1 MEQSLRQKV
10 AKIDKLRPI
19 KPTTTGNSVMLEIRL
34 KTANLAYSKMLHL
47 QVTCEIQIQRQEV
60 LLCVFWITHGFVRI
74 SWTCKKQTAVSH
86 ISAESEMVFA

>member
-1 MEQSLRQKV
+1 
-10 AKIDKLRPI
+10 
-19 KPTTTGNSVMLEIRL
+19 MLEIRL

-60 LLCVFWITHGFVRI
+60 YSACLDHTRFVRI

-86 ISAESEMVFA
+86 ISAESEMVSRDAG